1 MNSYYA
7 NNDNVSLK
15 SEVQCSK
22 VIISGLNI
30 TWTPDNNSVISG
42 NLLIHNLRY
51 AALENNWKQ

>member
-42 NLLIHNLRY
+42 NL
-51 AALENNWKQ
+51 